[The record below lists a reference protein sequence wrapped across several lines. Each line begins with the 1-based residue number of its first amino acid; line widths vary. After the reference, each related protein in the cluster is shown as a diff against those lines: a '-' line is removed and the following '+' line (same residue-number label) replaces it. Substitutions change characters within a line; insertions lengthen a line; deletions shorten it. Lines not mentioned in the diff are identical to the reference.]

1 MPTGKTMNGT
11 DASGAMVMVYYMDR
25 LGPSFLM
32 GQETSYLTE
41 NHKMSSFESEK
52 GEKIIEAFLY
62 PGTIK
67 NPANLTAAKDK
78 FTGVCKEI
86 EKFNSRFIKHVTF
99 ADVKN
104 SKGNPGN
111 ISAKPRSVADKNSDR
126 FGFPKGGF
134 ETDEDMSVNDT
145 VIRECEQETGV
156 KLDITK
162 LREVA
167 LPKRNGYYALF
178 LYELT
183 QMEFESI
190 NDRNILQN
198 KNEQYENELH
208 NVRFMRIPNI
218 DLKKFFINALSRE
231 AYETALPLLKTGGG
245 KRNAKR
251 HTRKVGTRHISRV
264 HVSTLRN
271 GDHWFEKVFKNRKTP
286 RKV

>member
-11 DASGAMVMVYYMDR
+11 DASGAMVLVYYMDR

-41 NHKMSSFESEK
+41 NHKMTSFKSAK
-52 GEKIIEAFLY
+52 GENIWQSFLS
-62 PGTIK
+62 PGTVK
-67 NPANLTAAKDK
+67 NPTDVAAAKHK
-78 FTGVCKEI
+78 FTGICKEI
-86 EKFNSRFIKHVTF
+86 EKFNSRFITHVTF
-99 ADVKN
+99 ADVKD
-104 SKGNPGN
+104 STREAGH

-126 FGFPKGGF
+126 YGFPKGGF
-134 ETDEDMSVNDT
+134 ETDEDASVNDT

-156 KLDITK
+156 ILDITK
-162 LREVA
+162 LREVQ

-183 QMEFESI
+183 EMEFNSI
-190 NDRNILQN
+190 RERHTLQDKND
-198 KNEQYENELH
+198 QYENELH
-208 NVRFMRIPNI
+208 NVRFLRIPNT
-218 DLKKFFINALSRE
+218 DLKRFFINALSRE
-231 AYETALPLLKTGGG
+231 AYEAALPLLKAGGG
-245 KRNAKR
+245 KAKSKR